1 MLDLL
6 LKHDFHFVEVCLSCK
21 NVLST
26 KTPRPVLAH
35 DSMLG
40 RNILLVITAEYPLS
54 KDAVIVQVPNDLSYK
69 GQIHVAQPC

>member
-6 LKHDFHFVEVCLSCK
+6 LKPDCHFVEVCLSCK
-21 NVLST
+21 NVLLT

-69 GQIHVAQPC
+69 GQILVAQPC